1 MLKRYAILSSDSMAY
16 LFNILAELL
25 MRVALDGYKGRFQ
38 IGGRL
43 VSNLRFA
50 DDVLLVASSKAELKE
65 LITQLYGAASDMGMR
80 INVKKTEVMKVCDN
94 AT

>member
-1 MLKRYAILSSDSMAY
+1 MNYFIGYSEDSMVY

-25 MRVALDGYKGRFQ
+25 MCIALDGYKGRLQ

-50 DDVLLVASSKAELKE
+50 DDVVLVASSEAELKE
-65 LITQLYGAASDMGMR
+65 LVTQLYGAASDMGMR
-80 INVKKTEVMKVCDN
+80 INVKKTEVIKVCNN
-94 AT
+94 AP